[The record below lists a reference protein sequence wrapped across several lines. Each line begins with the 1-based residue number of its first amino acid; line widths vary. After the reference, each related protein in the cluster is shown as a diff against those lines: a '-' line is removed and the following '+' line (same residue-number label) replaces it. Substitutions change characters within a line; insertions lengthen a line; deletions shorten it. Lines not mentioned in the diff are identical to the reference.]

1 MLLSAAAGGG
11 GSCFSSWCWT
21 LLIKHS
27 SPGVFSCLSVG
38 VVAANPC
45 SNTGAHLQCTLV
57 RCQIYITRR
66 TSVSHTTAQR
76 PPTTSPWPS
85 CCVRCVRCVRCVCGW
100 CASRWSTTLN
110 TILPL
115 VCPGAHDAMVPWCSL
130 EQVTPDDRQHH
141 PCRTYMEG
149 GVFILPC
156 RVA

>member
-1 MLLSAAAGGG
+1 MKKESVRAGYALEGMMLLSAAAG

-76 PPTTSPWPS
+76 PPRTSPWPS
-85 CCVRCVRCVRCVCGW
+85 CCVCCVRCVRCVCWW

-115 VCPGAHDAMVPWCSL
+115 VSMVPRCNL
-130 EQVTPDDRQHH
+130 EQVTPRMTEHH
-141 PCRTYMEG
+141 PCRT
-149 GVFILPC
+149 
-156 RVA
+156 